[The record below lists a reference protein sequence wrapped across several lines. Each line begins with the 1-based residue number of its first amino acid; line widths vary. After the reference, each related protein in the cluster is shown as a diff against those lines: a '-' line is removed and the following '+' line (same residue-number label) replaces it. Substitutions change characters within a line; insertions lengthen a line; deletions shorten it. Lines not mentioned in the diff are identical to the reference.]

1 MIATSA
7 LKAML
12 SSSGSSGTNEA
23 APRSGPTSQSVNPP
37 LAGGTRAERR
47 CDGEQHERR
56 ARDHHD
62 GERGARRALAVGQA
76 SAQARERLGSRAR
89 RASVGSRTAAPEL
102 AGVTVFMSAT
112 R

>member
-23 APRSGPTSQSVNPP
+23 APLSGPTSQPVNPP

-47 CDGEQHERR
+47 CAASSTSAAPATTMTASAARGARSLSARR
-56 ARDHHD
+56 AR
-62 GERGARRALAVGQA
+62 RRASA
-76 SAQARERLGSRAR
+76 SARVLR